1 MAPIKSTFGRSV
13 GKLLGSLRE
22 RDLRLTS
29 GVRTNRYIPLG
40 ATGGTISLSRTGYSV
55 HTFTP
60 STSSVFQW
68 NATSSIPGVEYLII
82 GGGGAGG
89 DSFMPFAG
97 YNSGGG
103 GGGAGGMRSGTL
115 TLPSSGSFSISVGPG
130 GQSSVTSFPQSPT
143 VFAQPGTASY
153 ANFPTGTVTSEGGGR
168 GGAGNAG
175 SGAEPKSYAA
185 DNGASGGGGVRD
197 LFNSAGTGNRV
208 AGTSTPVP
216 SQGNPGGG
224 YSGPDGHGG
233 GGGGAGGSGDSR
245 DGGSG
250 STSSITGSSLTYA
263 GGGGGGSGAS
273 PSSPGSGGSGG
284 GGAGGAD
291 ASVGSPASS
300 TAPGANYGAGGGGG
314 GRGASFPGPSM
325 LRGGNANPGVVIIA
339 VPTAYF

>member
-1 MAPIKSTFGRSV
+1 MAPLFTGLRLSFGRSAADGPV
-13 GKLLGSLRE
+13 PFS
-22 RDLRLTS
+22 
-29 GVRTNRYIPLG
+29 
-40 ATGGTISLSRTGYSV
+40 ATGGTISLSRTGYQV

-60 STSSVFQW
+60 ATPTTFVWQANGSV
-68 NATSSIPGVEYLII
+68 SGVEYLVI

-89 DSFMPFAG
+89 DSFMPFPG

-115 TLPSSGSFSISVGPG
+115 TLPLSGSFNISVGPG
-130 GQSSVTSFPQSPT
+130 GESSVTSFPQSPT
-143 VFAQPGTASY
+143 VFAQPGTATS
-153 ANFPTGTVTSEGGGR
+153 ANLPTGTITSEGGGR

-175 SGAEPKSYAA
+175 PGGQDPKSYAA
-185 DNGASGGGGVRD
+185 DNGASGGGAVRD
-197 LFNSAGTGNRV
+197 YFNTAGTGNRV

-233 GGGGAGGSGDSR
+233 GGGGAGGAGGGY
-245 DGGSG
+245 DGGAG

-263 GGGGGGSGAS
+263 GGGGGGAGAS
-273 PSSPGSGGSGG
+273 PNSPGSGGPGG

-291 ASVGSPASS
+291 ASIGSPASP

-314 GRGASFPGPSM
+314 GRGSGFPGPNM

-339 VPTAYF
+339 IPIQ